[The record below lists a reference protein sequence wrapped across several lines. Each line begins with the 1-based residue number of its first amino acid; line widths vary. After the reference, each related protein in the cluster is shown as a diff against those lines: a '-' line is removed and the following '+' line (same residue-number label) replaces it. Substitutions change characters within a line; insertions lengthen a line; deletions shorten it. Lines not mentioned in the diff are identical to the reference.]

1 MYPLGLCSL
10 VGLFIIFERLYA
22 LRRQAVVPDDLV
34 DAIIQ
39 GQPARG
45 GDDSVL
51 ARILSFA
58 EVHRHD
64 EGAVRAFGRLEVNR
78 MERGFVFLEI
88 IVGAAPLLGLLGTV
102 TGLVKVF
109 SNISPETGSARSD
122 RLYPG
127 YRPGPDHDRPR
138 AWPSPYPAL
147 WAAVIS
153 NVGSKPM
160 PCRSSRSSSGSMPVS
175 RISREHPAGYAVAAR
190 RISTSFP

>member
-1 MYPLGLCSL
+1 MVEILRGAGIFVYPLGLCSL

-34 DAIIQ
+34 EAIIQ

-58 EVHRHD
+58 EAHRHD

-109 SNISPETGSARSD
+109 SNISPETG
-122 RLYPG
+122 L
-127 YRPGPDHDRPR
+127 PDQT
-138 AWPSPYPAL
+138 AFTQGIAL
-147 WAAVIS
+147 ALTTTVLGLAIAIPCL
-153 NVGSKPM
+153 VGSGYLQ
-160 PCRSSRSSSGSMPVS
+160 RRV
-175 RISREHPAGYAVAAR
+175 ETYAVQIESLLERIDAR
-190 RISTSFP
+190 DSEES